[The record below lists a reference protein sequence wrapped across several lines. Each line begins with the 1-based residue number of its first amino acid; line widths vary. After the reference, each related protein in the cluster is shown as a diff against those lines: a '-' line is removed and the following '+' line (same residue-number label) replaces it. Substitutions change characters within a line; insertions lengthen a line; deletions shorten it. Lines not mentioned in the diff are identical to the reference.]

1 MSMSGMSP
9 RLRRR
14 VQSDFP
20 SAGSAAEV
28 ERLVTDA
35 TESERVQA
43 AIVVWSGGDMARLRD
58 AVALADAV
66 WRDVL
71 MRSHFADE
79 DWSSRLDAELG
90 TTTP

>member
-1 MSMSGMSP
+1 MTGMSP
-9 RLRRR
+9 RLRRH

-43 AIVVWSGGDMARLRD
+43 AIVLWSGGDLGRLHE
-58 AVALADAV
+58 AIALAGAD

-71 MRSHFADE
+71 VRADLADE
-79 DWSSRLDAELG
+79 DWSSRLDDELG